1 MPIKVFLVND
11 HNVMKNGLKKLKE
24 NKLDIIVVGETD
36 NASDCFEKIFNSGP
50 GILIVDFNNNDMGE
64 ISDLIHS
71 LKENNICRPLLKYD
85 NDNRENTDNIKENI
99 VVSEENKL
107 SELTNREIEVL
118 KLISKGLLN
127 KEVADMLC
135 ISERTVKNHISSI
148 FKKIEVTDR
157 TQAAVFAIKNKLINV

>member
-1 MPIKVFLVND
+1 MPIKVFILND
-11 HNVMKNGLKKLKE
+11 HNVLKDGLKQLKE
-24 NKLDIIVVGETD
+24 NQLDIIVVGETD
-36 NASDCFEKIFNSGP
+36 NVSDCFEKIFNSGP
-50 GILIVDFNNNDMGE
+50 GILIVDSNNKDMGE

-71 LKENNICRPLLKYD
+71 LKENQICRPLL
-85 NDNRENTDNIKENI
+85 NDNKDN
-99 VVSEENKL
+99 ENKIVSNSEQGKL
-107 SELTNREIEVL
+107 TELTNREIEVL

-127 KEVADMLC
+127 KEIADILC

>member
-1 MPIKVFLVND
+1 MPKRIY
-11 HNVMKNGLKKLKE
+11 
-24 NKLDIIVVGETD
+24 
-36 NASDCFEKIFNSGP
+36 
-50 GILIVDFNNNDMGE
+50 
-64 ISDLIHS
+64 

-85 NDNRENTDNIKENI
+85 DDNRENTDNIKENI